1 MTTAHQMIDYL
12 TTLPPDTEIE
22 VLEAYRSH
30 YDTCTRWVPL
40 DLNHPYSDSMDLIA
54 FTNVAEGHP
63 YRGKTIL
70 FLGVE

>member
-1 MTTAHQMIDYL
+1 MTTAQQLIDYL

-22 VLEAYRSH
+22 VLEAYSRH
-30 YDTCTRWVPL
+30 YDTCTMWVPL

-54 FTNVAEGHP
+54 FGGGP
-63 YRGKTIL
+63 YKGKTIL